1 MIRLIFIC
9 IFYLALSSYCYGQNF
24 KAGLFGG
31 ISTSQVSGDQLGGF
45 NKLGIKFGASVNHFI
60 NSASRGQLALYY
72 IDKGS
77 NDVNSDFRID
87 LSYIETSWC
96 VQKTSKGFIYEGGL
110 LFGVLVDGKTYDI
123 YGYEDVQK
131 NDFHKFDIG
140 AKLAVGV
147 KLKPKLSM
155 FWELSNSIP
164 FFPIQDHPGGTT
176 YGLNKGKYNSIL
188 SFSFRYLFTE

>member
-1 MIRLIFIC
+1 MTRLIFIC
-9 IFYLALSSYCYGQNF
+9 IFTLATSSYCYGQNF
-24 KAGLFGG
+24 KAGLIAGV
-31 ISTSQVSGDQLGGF
+31 STAQVSGDQLGGF

-60 NSASRGQLALYY
+60 NPASRGQLAVYY

-77 NDVNSDFRID
+77 NDVNSEFRID

-110 LFGVLVDGKTYDI
+110 IFGVLVDGRTYDI

-131 NDFHKFDIG
+131 NNFYKFDFG

-147 KLKPKLSM
+147 KLKPQLTM

-164 FFPIQDHPGGTT
+164 FFPIQNHPSGAT
-176 YGLNKGKYNSIL
+176 YGLNRGKYNSIL
-188 SFSFRYLFTE
+188 SFSFRYLFLE

>member
-9 IFYLALSSYCYGQNF
+9 FIFLGVSSYSIAQNF
-24 KAGLFGG
+24 KAGLVAG

-45 NKLGIKFGASVNHFI
+45 NKIGLKLGASVNHII
-60 NSASRGQLALYY
+60 NPASRGQLAIYY

-77 NDVNSDFRID
+77 NDLNSDFKID

-96 VQKTSKGFIYEGGL
+96 VQKTSKALIYEGGL

-123 YGYEDVQK
+123 YGYEDIQK
-131 NDFHKFDIG
+131 SDFHKFDIG
-140 AKLAVGV
+140 AKLAAGI
-147 KLKPKLSM
+147 KLKPQLSM

-164 FFPIQDHPGGTT
+164 FFPVQDHPGRAT
-176 YGLNKGKYNSIL
+176 YGLNKGKYNSIF
-188 SFSFRYLFTE
+188 SFSFRYLFSE

>member
-9 IFYLALSSYCYGQNF
+9 IFSLALSSYCHGQNF
-24 KAGLFGG
+24 KAGLIAG

-87 LSYIETSWC
+87 LSYIETSWS

-131 NDFHKFDIG
+131 NDFYKFDIG
-140 AKLAVGV
+140 AKLAAGV
-147 KLKPKLSM
+147 KLKPQLNV
-155 FWELSNSIP
+155 FWEFSNSIP
-164 FFPIQDHPGGTT
+164 FFPIQDHPGKAT

-188 SFSFRYLFTE
+188 SFSFRYLFSE